1 MWDGAHFFFFDL
13 LCGILIP
20 QPEIKLAPLQWK
32 QSLNP
37 LTTRETPGTG
47 SFDHTTVGNVTPET
61 FKGWRDF

>member
-1 MWDGAHFFFFDL
+1 MWDLNSPTRDQTCTPAV
-13 LCGILIP
+13 
-20 QPEIKLAPLQWK
+20 ET
-32 QSLNP
+32 QSLNH